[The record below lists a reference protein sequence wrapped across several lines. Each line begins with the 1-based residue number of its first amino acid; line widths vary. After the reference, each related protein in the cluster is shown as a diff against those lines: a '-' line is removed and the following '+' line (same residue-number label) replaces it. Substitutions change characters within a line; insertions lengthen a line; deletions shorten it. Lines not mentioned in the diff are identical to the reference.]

1 MVWLPDIRVVILRKK
16 NPNWGFDE
24 ASISSW
30 KGSRRVNAIRATT
43 ASPGQARKRRTVR
56 RETIPVT
63 TEAITPMRSTL
74 A

>member
-16 NPNWGFDE
+16 NPKWGLDE
-24 ASISSW
+24 ASISSR
-30 KGSRRVNAIRATT
+30 KGSQKVNAIRA
-43 ASPGQARKRRTVR
+43 AAAHLGQARKRRTVR
-56 RETIPVT
+56 RETMPVT